1 MVFRAIAVA
10 ICSPFVASVLH
21 LGLGTFQKTSKPLHF
36 KILSNRCLRRFG
48 VLWNVP
54 ACFFAFQ
61 ALYFGT
67 FQKEHKAWAEQSQVS
82 PRGKPSKPQ
91 SQSRPTIH
99 DVARRAKVSKSLVSM
114 VTRGDDGVS
123 TEKREAI
130 LEAIEELNYRP
141 NVMARSLVERRTR
154 ILGVMVSNLR
164 NPFFGGVV
172 SGIQARAAELGY
184 RVLFN
189 TGDREP
195 ELEEEA
201 IESFLELSVDG
212 LVLASPRVSDE
223 IIAQAGHSVP
233 VVVLNRNPVDES
245 SDSVTNDNITGAR
258 LAVEHCVSFGH
269 RDIAMITGGTS
280 AAAQVRREGYLRAMR
295 EFDLGEHA
303 LTVEGAHTE
312 EGGYRG
318 AQALLKMKPL
328 PTAIFASNDLC
339 AIGAMNALEEA
350 GLSIPADVSLVG
362 YDNTSLAALRHI
374 ELTSIHQPG
383 ADMGRSAVDRLSER
397 IGGERTTPRHD
408 VVAPSLVVRS
418 TTGPPRDNRKDLL
431 DSVKPIHSSHHP
443 SNNE

>member
-1 MVFRAIAVA
+1 M
-10 ICSPFVASVLH
+10 
-21 LGLGTFQKTSKPLHF
+21 
-36 KILSNRCLRRFG
+36 
-48 VLWNVP
+48 
-54 ACFFAFQ
+54 
-61 ALYFGT
+61 
-67 FQKEHKAWAEQSQVS
+67 S
-82 PRGKPSKPQ
+82 PRGKPIAPQ

-114 VTRGDDGVS
+114 VTRGEDGVS

-189 TGDREP
+189 TGDRDP
-195 ELEEEA
+195 ELEGQA
-201 IESFLELSVDG
+201 IESLLELSVDG

-223 IIAQAGHSVP
+223 NIAQAGYSVP

-295 EFDLGEHA
+295 EFDLAEHA

-374 ELTSIHQPG
+374 ELTSINQPG

-397 IGGERTTPRHD
+397 INGERTTPRHD

-418 TTGPPRDNRKDLL
+418 TTAPPREDPEIEG
-431 DSVKPIHSSHHP
+431 VEFKPSQMSQHQ
-443 SNNE
+443 NGDR

>member
-1 MVFRAIAVA
+1 MSCDLV
-10 ICSPFVASVLH
+10 
-21 LGLGTFQKTSKPLHF
+21 
-36 KILSNRCLRRFG
+36 G
-48 VLWNVP
+48 VVWNVP
-54 ACFFAFQ
+54 ACKSAFQ
-61 ALYFGT
+61 GLYFGT

-82 PRGKPSKPQ
+82 PRGKPIAPQ
-91 SQSRPTIH
+91 SHSRPTIH
-99 DVARRAKVSKSLVSM
+99 DVARRARVSKSLVSM
-114 VTRGDDGVS
+114 VTRGEDGVS
-123 TEKREAI
+123 AEKREAI

-154 ILGVMVSNLR
+154 ILGVMISNLR

-189 TGDREP
+189 TGDRKSD
-195 ELEEEA
+195 LEEQA
-201 IESFLELSVDG
+201 IESLLELSVDG

-223 IIAQAGHSVP
+223 TIAHAARSVP
-233 VVVLNRNPVDES
+233 VVVLNRNPVDDS
-245 SDSVTNDNITGAR
+245 SDSVTNDNIAGAR

-269 RDIAMITGGTS
+269 GNIALITGGDS

-295 EFDLGEHA
+295 EFDLAEHT
-303 LTVEGAHTE
+303 LTVDGAHTE

-350 GLSIPADVSLVG
+350 GLSIPDDVSLVG

-374 ELTSIHQPG
+374 ELTSIDQPG

-397 IGGERTTPRHD
+397 INGERTAPRHD

-418 TTGPPRDNRKDLL
+418 TTGPPRENRKEYL
-431 DSVKPIHSSHHP
+431 DTVKPIRSSHHP
-443 SNNE
+443 NYDE